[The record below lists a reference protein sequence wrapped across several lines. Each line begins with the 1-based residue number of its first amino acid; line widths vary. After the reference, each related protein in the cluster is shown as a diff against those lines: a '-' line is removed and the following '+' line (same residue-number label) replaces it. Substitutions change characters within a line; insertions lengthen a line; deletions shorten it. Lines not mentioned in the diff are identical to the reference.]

1 MGSRAFCCPDPAQRL
16 EAWEGKL
23 RELRPWVGGSET
35 TLSSSLGK
43 VKPVLGKVKPPE
55 LGGLL
60 GKVPLF
66 VLGVSKRNGDL

>member
-1 MGSRAFCCPDPAQRL
+1 M
-16 EAWEGKL
+16 
-23 RELRPWVGGSET
+23 
-35 TLSSSLGK
+35 SSSLGK

-55 LGGLL
+55 LGGFL

>member
-1 MGSRAFCCPDPAQRL
+1 MGSRAFCCSNPAQRL

-23 RELRPWVGGSET
+23 RELGPWVGVSET
-35 TLSSSLGK
+35 TLSFGLGK
-43 VKPVLGKVKPPE
+43 VKQVLGKVKPPE

-66 VLGVSKRNGDL
+66 VFGVSKRNGDL